1 MPSIDW
7 LLAYLA
13 ELLHVM
19 AVDDD
24 GVDPEGLDP
33 LPEGL
38 HVVLQRGRVRLAQPE
53 QRLAQCTKEP
63 RGDQFDNKDYV
74 CMG

>member
-1 MPSIDW
+1 M
-7 LLAYLA
+7 LAYLA

-24 GVDPEGLDP
+24 GVD
-33 LPEGL
+33 PEGL